1 MAKDDNSR
9 DSNSKEGRSKEAGW
23 SLYNHPIRTTFRLTL
38 AEQVYDALCR
48 EIHAGR
54 WQIGDRLP
62 GASALAEMSGLSHNV
77 VQRALEA
84 LREDG
89 YVRQEKR
96 RGTFLQSHLPRG
108 AKSKGVIGI
117 AMTKSEELSN
127 YHFDHVYLSRMHAV
141 IKGATDRGYTTEV
154 QCLPDGDNGWDTI
167 DVRGACFSERVVAI
181 ISLHP
186 FPRYT
191 LPAPEEERLP
201 LVFFEAPGEDSR
213 PTVHHDAVFAAY
225 QAVRLAIEAGH
236 RDIVLYAGHPHPDCG
251 FGKSYEGYERAMRE
265 AGLAINEKAIEQ
277 SLTHH
282 NDDLTLMRQFLVEHG
297 SATALFTLTSAK
309 ARRFV
314 ALCDVLGIDIPGDL
328 TLISQASA
336 PMRNTDDQKMISGSR
351 ARTSETVMNC
361 FAVLEEMMQRR
372 TTARR
377 RIVLQPDA
385 ICEHTLGPPRLDP
398 LPVLQ
403 SFVGSR
409 RVPER
414 V

>member
-1 MAKDDNSR
+1 M
-9 DSNSKEGRSKEAGW
+9 SKEATSKEKGW
-23 SLYNHPIRTTFRLTL
+23 SLYNHPIRSTFRLTL

-54 WQIGDRLP
+54 WQVGDRLP

-127 YHFDHVYLSRMHAV
+127 YHFDHVYLSRMHSV

-154 QCLPDGDNGWDTI
+154 LCLPDGDEGWDMV
-167 DVRGACFSERVVAI
+167 DVRGASFSERVVAI

-186 FPRYT
+186 FARYK
-191 LPAPEEERLP
+191 LPPPEEERLP
-201 LVFFEAPGEDSR
+201 LVFFEAPGEESR

-225 QAVRLAIEAGH
+225 QATRLAIDAGH
-236 RDIVLYAGHPHPDCG
+236 RDIILYAGRPHPDCG
-251 FGKSYEGYERAMRE
+251 FEKSYEGYERAMRQ
-265 AGLAINEKAIEQ
+265 AGLSINDKAIEQ
-277 SLTHH
+277 SLAHH

-314 ALCDVLGIDIPGDL
+314 SLCDVLGIEIPGDL
-328 TLISQASA
+328 TLVSQASA
-336 PMRNTDDQKMISGSR
+336 PMRTNDEHKTISGSR
-351 ARTSETVMNC
+351 ARTSETVKSC
-361 FAVLEEMMQRR
+361 FAILEEMLQSG

-377 RIVLQPDA
+377 CIVLQPDA
-385 ICEHTLGPPRLDP
+385 VRENSLGPPRQGV

-403 SFVGSR
+403 SFTGA
-409 RVPER
+409 RVPP
-414 V
+414 VKAPA